1 MRGHLPGAIRS
12 EESRPCSLRG
22 GDHRLRTRDSLPV
35 LYERSKQMLF
45 AIVEGG
51 IGAVISTIVVVVALV
66 AGIASDNKEGGNK

>member
-1 MRGHLPGAIRS
+1 
-12 EESRPCSLRG
+12 
-22 GDHRLRTRDSLPV
+22 
-35 LYERSKQMLF
+35 MLF